1 MQEKQSVS
9 ESNTS
14 YNISVESYSQI
25 QDEINKNCKFIET
38 FIVSR
43 SEKYSN
49 SEIFKTLVA
58 LHDLFKLEISH
69 GLQLRQALI
78 SEKNE
83 FSKTKTELQ
92 SFFNF
97 CNTTIHSDI
106 HSISQAKKKI
116 RNIYQEY
123 QDKYAQYTLE
133 IAEYTSKLDN
143 TIESNKQL
151 QIQLDS
157 CMKQIQ
163 ALQQDRLKMVS
174 TNELTRLISENQSLK
189 ITIQNQEK
197 QINEL
202 NFRVNQTFSKDE
214 QLKIMQDKIESLQ
227 KELSDKESSN
237 KSLKEENDNFSS
249 KIAAVND
256 HLSTIQNRCNSTI
269 EKMEIEL
276 ENSKREIRKLRNE
289 LSDREEIYTKKLT
302 SLERDKSLLVDALN
316 RVMKGRDMT
325 TGYLQSQN
333 VINQIYNVLDLPKS
347 TKSSELPSI
356 IASKMSGSSFSKS
369 SLDSTYNISG
379 LEDQVSSSDEYY
391 EDSDILYDNEP
402 GIRSLILVIITC
414 KRLLQL
420 SSLTKSD
427 LQKDINDL
435 KKDIKSTREQLL
447 CF

>member
-1 MQEKQSVS
+1 MKGKQSAS

-14 YNISVESYSQI
+14 YNISVESYSQL
-25 QDEINKNCKFIET
+25 QDEIHKNCKFIET

-43 SEKYSN
+43 TEKYAN

-92 SFFNF
+92 SFFDFFNSS
-97 CNTTIHSDI
+97 IHSDI
-106 HSISQAKKKI
+106 RSISQAKRKI
-116 RNIYQEY
+116 RSLVQEY

-143 TIESNKQL
+143 TMESNKQL

-157 CMKQIQ
+157 CIKQIQ
-163 ALQQDRLKMVS
+163 VLQQDRSKMVRAD
-174 TNELTRLISENQSLK
+174 ELTRLISENQSLK
-189 ITIQNQEK
+189 LTIQNQEK

-202 NFRVNQTFSKDE
+202 NQQISQTFSKDE
-214 QLKIMQDKIESLQ
+214 QLKILQQKIDSLQ
-227 KELSDKESSN
+227 NDINNKESDN
-237 KSLKEENDNFSS
+237 KKLMEENNNFST
-249 KIAAVND
+249 KIATVNE
-256 HLSTIQNRCNSTI
+256 HFSTIQNRCTSTI

-302 SLERDKSLLVDALN
+302 SLERDKSLLVDSLN
-316 RVMKGRDMT
+316 RIMKGRDMT

-347 TKSSELPSI
+347 TKSSDLPSI
-356 IASKMSGSSFSKS
+356 IASKMSHSSFSNS
-369 SLDSTYNISG
+369 SMNSTYISG
-379 LEDQVSSSDEYY
+379 LDDHDSADEYY
-391 EDSDILYDNEP
+391 DESDVLYENEV
-402 GIRSLILVIITC
+402 GIRPLILVILTC
-414 KRLLQL
+414 KRLMQL
-420 SSLTKSD
+420 SSISKSD

-435 KKDIKSTREQLL
+435 KNDIKSTREQLL
-447 CF
+447 CL